1 MTTAN
6 APRQGT
12 PAVETQSILRDGSYF
27 ILDDYALRDELY
39 PKVVDAFFEGIE
51 KIGGAEIRRKVEAV
65 GLPRMHEH
73 FPASKLLL
81 LDNYLHEKLT
91 RDLYYW
97 SFRVGRD
104 NLGLDGMFYV
114 DALIVMRV
122 YYPFLVSREATSVE
136 RPKYRW
142 RERARQGTAA
152 LRNPRLVANYLT
164 RGRATRRKK
173 QGYNPEQYHQSL
185 PEVAR
190 AHGAHIDTWYGH
202 SYDGLN
208 LWWSID
214 GVNEDNTVI
223 LYPGMF
229 GYQYPYDPANMYLA
243 EGVPVTEPHK
253 LKLDPGQLLVFN
265 PEVLHGTQVNI
276 SDQTRIVIS
285 TRLNPGQP
293 RFERNAAW
301 NFEHWYSSE
310 DLERKRFSSMTVFP
324 AKDNMGKPSFEFKPG
339 TPAPETPLLE
349 LPGEVTGEAQRV
361 CASSELADGQ
371 KIAVDLSDAK
381 VMLFR
386 VKGEIRAM
394 SRVCPH
400 LNFDML
406 AAYHDDKAIYCPG
419 HGVEYA
425 LEDGSSS
432 CPAFALQRYVAW
444 EEDGSIFLQRP
455 QQASNGSPEAP

>member
-1 MTTAN
+1 MTTAP
-6 APRQGT
+6 ATKT
-12 PAVETQSILRDGSYF
+12 PAVDTQSILRDGSYF
-27 ILDDYALRDELY
+27 ILDDYALRDEFY
-39 PKVVDAFFEGIE
+39 PKVVDAFFEAIE
-51 KIGGAEIRRKVEAV
+51 KTGGADVRRKVEAV

-81 LDNYLHEKLT
+81 LDNYLHEKLN

-104 NLGLDGMFYV
+104 DLGLDGTFYV

-122 YYPFLVSREATSVE
+122 YYPFLVSRETTNVE

-152 LRNPRLVANYLT
+152 VRNPRLVANYLT
-164 RGRATRRKK
+164 RGRASRRKK

-208 LWWSID
+208 LWWAID
-214 GVNEDNTVI
+214 GVNEGNTVI

-229 GYQYPYDPANMYLA
+229 GYQYAYDPTNMYLA
-243 EGVPVTEPHK
+243 EGVPVTKPHK
-253 LKLDPGQLLVFN
+253 LVLDPGQLLVFN

-276 SDQTRIVIS
+276 SDQTRVVIS

-293 RFERNAAW
+293 RFELNAAW
-301 NFEHWYSSE
+301 NFEHWYSSD
-310 DLERKRFSSMTVFP
+310 DLERKRFSSVTVFP

-339 TPAPETPLLE
+339 LPAPETRQVDIAAE
-349 LPGEVTGEAQRV
+349 LNGVPQRV
-361 CASSELADGQ
+361 CAASELGEGQ
-371 KIAVDLSDAK
+371 KIAVDFDNAK
-381 VMLFR
+381 VMLLR
-386 VKGEIRAM
+386 VGGKIRALN
-394 SRVCPH
+394 RICPH
-400 LNFDML
+400 LSFDMR
-406 AAYHDDKAIYCPG
+406 AAYHDEKALYCPG
-419 HGVEYA
+419 HGVAYG
-425 LEDGSSS
+425 LEDGTSA
-432 CPAFALQRYVAW
+432 CAAFAVERYEAW
-444 EEDGSIFLQRP
+444 EEDGSVFLQRRP
-455 QQASNGSPEAP
+455 RGASDDLAETP